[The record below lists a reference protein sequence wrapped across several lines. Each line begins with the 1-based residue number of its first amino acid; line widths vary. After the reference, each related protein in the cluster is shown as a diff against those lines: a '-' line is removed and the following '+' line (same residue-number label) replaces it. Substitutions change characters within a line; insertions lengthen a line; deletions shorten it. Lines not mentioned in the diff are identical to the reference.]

1 MYHLTLTKGE
11 RDAFDWVGNRYAAGE
26 VAKLLLDC
34 MPADAEWDDE
44 GEIEFTVAEHVAW
57 EINSL
62 AEEEEYQWPCFA
74 PDLASK
80 MNTFCQA
87 IV

>member
-1 MYHLTLTKGE
+1 MYQLILTKGE
-11 RDAFDWVGNRYAAGE
+11 RDAFDWVGNRYAAGD

-34 MPADAEWDDE
+34 MPEDAEWDSE
-44 GEIEFTVAEHVAW
+44 GEILFSVPEHVAW
-57 EINSL
+57 EINTL
-62 AEEEEYQWPCFA
+62 AEEEEHQWPCFA

-80 MNTFCQA
+80 MNVFCQA